1 MADDT
6 FVTYAIDGKEE
17 FPGTIGKTEF
27 DSTTAWPVPP
37 KAPNGAPNVLF
48 YVLDDVGF
56 GQLEPFGGLI
66 KTPALDRIAKR
77 AAIYTNVHTT
87 GLCSP
92 TRTCII
98 TGRNHHTNAMGS
110 ISEWSTGYPGY
121 NGRMTK
127 QHGFLSEIL
136 REQGYNTFALGKWHL
151 SVSTTETPAGPF
163 DTWPLGRGFDR
174 YYGFLP
180 GETDQWYP
188 DLTVDNHSTHA
199 PGSPEHGYHLSK
211 DLADQAI
218 KMVAGAHNIAPD
230 KPFFLYFCPGAGHAP
245 HHIFTEEADKYNGV
259 FDMGWDKYREVVF
272 TNQKK
277 LGFFDENAEISPP
290 DPDVPAWDSL
300 SADAQKLY
308 TRMMEV
314 MAGYVTYTDRHFG
327 RVLDFLESIDEL
339 DNTLIMFISDNG
351 ASPEGGEVG
360 SLNEYDFFNYLGED
374 LENNLAHIDQ
384 LGTPESYNHYAWG
397 WAHAGNTPFRRWK
410 KETFRGATTDPFM
423 ISWPARFDL
432 KGDVRHQ
439 YGHAIDMVPTVLELL
454 GIDPPDMINGIKQEP
469 FHGVSLADTI
479 TDSGAPETHT
489 VQYFEMFGCRSIYED
504 GWRAECGYPG
514 PDYATGKERGRNL
527 GDPIHP
533 QDLDALEGEWQLFNL
548 NEDPAEAHDLA
559 EKYPDKLKEM
569 IALWWQEAEKYDVLP
584 LQGEMGS
591 RINMP
596 RPMPG
601 TSTTQYKFYPG
612 NPVAALVQP
621 KVYGQ
626 SHTIA
631 ADVTIPSGGADGV
644 IYASGAHTGGYS
656 LFMKD
661 KKLHFVYNYLARKN
675 FRIDV
680 DSELAEGDHT
690 ILYEFAVTGEGEP
703 MKGKGAPG
711 TGTLFVDGTKVGSVD
726 MDVTVPFLFSIEG
739 ISVGMDYGD
748 SVDHA
753 NYKPTFPFTGTVKE
767 VRFDLT
773 AEAIQNAD
781 VETMHGM
788 SKQ

>member
-327 RVLDFLESIDEL
+327 RVSGLPRIDRRARQHAHHVHLGQRRQPRRRRGRQPQRVRLLQLPRRGPREQSCAYRPARDTRVVQPL
-339 DNTLIMFISDNG
+339 RMGMGARRQHAVPAVEEGDLPRRHDRPVHDLVARQVRPQGRCSASVRTRDRHGPNG
-351 ASPEGGEVG
+351 PRTARHRP
-360 SLNEYDFFNYLGED
+360 
-374 LENNLAHIDQ
+374 ARHDQ
-384 LGTPESYNHYAWG
+384 GHQ
-397 WAHAGNTPFRRWK
+397 AGAVPRRQPCRHDHRFRR
-410 KETFRGATTDPFM
+410 TPR
-423 ISWPARFDL
+423 
-432 KGDVRHQ
+432 
-439 YGHAIDMVPTVLELL
+439 
-454 GIDPPDMINGIKQEP
+454 
-469 FHGVSLADTI
+469 
-479 TDSGAPETHT
+479 THT
-489 VQYFEMFGCRSIYED
+489 VQYFEMFGCRSIYQD

-584 LQGEMGS
+584 LQG
-591 RINMP
+591 
-596 RPMPG
+596 
-601 TSTTQYKFYPG
+601 
-612 NPVAALVQP
+612 
-621 KVYGQ
+621 
-626 SHTIA
+626 
-631 ADVTIPSGGADGV
+631 DDGFANQH
-644 IYASGAHTGGYS
+644 ASPDAW
-656 LFMKD
+656 
-661 KKLHFVYNYLARKN
+661 YLN
-675 FRIDV
+675 D
-680 DSELAEGDHT
+680 
-690 ILYEFAVTGEGEP
+690 
-703 MKGKGAPG
+703 
-711 TGTLFVDGTKVGSVD
+711 
-726 MDVTVPFLFSIEG
+726 
-739 ISVGMDYGD
+739 
-748 SVDHA
+748 
-753 NYKPTFPFTGTVKE
+753 
-767 VRFDLT
+767 
-773 AEAIQNAD
+773 AIQVLSTVTRLLRSCSQRSTASR
-781 VETMHGM
+781 TPLRPT
-788 SKQ
+788 